1 MAGPV
6 DFWVKGFLDMQ
17 GAKVLPMGK
26 DRFIIRFGK
35 LQVQLSSP
43 LYIGFFFFYEGLG
56 KGGVARVS
64 QTDLFRPFFTFF
76 FSVVFLGE
84 SMSFLSIFFLILI
97 IGIVYLSKKA

>member
-1 MAGPV
+1 MPSPKNIAIWMA
-6 DFWVKGFLDMQ
+6 
-17 GAKVLPMGK
+17 
-26 DRFIIRFGK
+26 IIGGG
-35 LQVQLSSP
+35 
-43 LYIGFFFFYEGLG
+43 IGFFFFYEGLG